1 MKNMTRQEF
10 VASLRRYKL
19 MATLQSLRMLKLFH
33 AYNQIGKD
41 TYAWHF
47 CFRFIYNFAIQL
59 ALNKHAWFYGAGRAV
74 DSLGVL
80 LFTGVSPGEYFIS
93 SFT

>member
-1 MKNMTRQEF
+1 
-10 VASLRRYKL
+10 
-19 MATLQSLRMLKLFH
+19 MATLQSLRMLKLSMH
-33 AYNQIGKD
+33 IIKLAKAHMLG
-41 TYAWHF
+41 HF

-80 LFTGVSPGEYFIS
+80 LFTGVSPGEYFLS
-93 SFT
+93 SLTCSFVFVLLRAVD